1 MKKIMLF
8 IIFLL
13 LLSCGKNENA
23 SNSDNLTNSNN
34 FNNNNKNINKIN
46 TKKSAEEEIK
56 DMVIIWN
63 TASSNADFDTLER
76 ILGDKIDYYQSL
88 VSKNYYIAD
97 QKRFF
102 QKNPVYSQRIVG
114 DITVTRLSDSKM
126 LAKFVK
132 EVSTKRETKEY
143 PSYLAFENVNGSWK
157 LVVESDTVSDAN
169 IARMR

>member
-1 MKKIMLF
+1 MKKIIFF

-13 LLSCGKNENA
+13 LLSCGKNEDVA
-23 SNSDNLTNSNN
+23 NSDNSANSNK
-34 FNNNNKNINKIN
+34 FSNNNENI
-46 TKKSAEEEIK
+46 KKTNNEKSTEEEIK
-56 DMVIIWN
+56 NMVTIWN
-63 TASSNADFDTLER
+63 TASSNADFNTLER

-88 VSKNYYIAD
+88 VSRNYYIAD

-114 DITVTRLSDSKM
+114 DIIVTRLSDNKM

-143 PSYLAFENVNGSWK
+143 PSYLTFENVNGSWK
-157 LVVESDTVSDAN
+157 LVVESVLFQTP
-169 IARMR
+169 ILQG